1 MGLLP
6 FLGGAAQGAGR
17 ELSDQNDRAFQ
28 LKIQNAQLEGAL
40 KNQEALFDY
49 QKASPQTTASIFGT
63 AGIEPQPGQR
73 ESVQELGLLAGLE
86 KSRLSAEAR
95 KAQQRASSRG
105 MSVGQFRQ
113 IFDVDIPGKDTD
125 WLSPAAIDA
134 YKFRL
139 RSESAPASVKT
150 NYVAI
155 SNGVGLLEKLKALRE
170 EAVNESPVGGG
181 PLAGRAL
188 SLVAKGEKGKLF
200 PKTAA
205 YLALKQANL
214 AGIAELMGEKGR
226 KAEGDIERADKAV
239 PGLEYD
245 PKAANE
251 IFNSVLSIGKFNKE
265 NMEYQFSDLARKK
278 ERMPEAELGAASGK
292 ETKLTENA
300 KKFSGM
306 TVDER
311 LDLLI
316 KRREAKRKAAEQA
329 AKKAR

>member
-49 QKASPQTTASIFGT
+49 QKASPQTTDSIFGT

-105 MSVGQFRQ
+105 MSLGQFRQ

-125 WLSPAAIDA
+125 WLTPAAIDA
-134 YKFRL
+134 YKFRF
-139 RSESAPASVKT
+139 RSQSAPASVKT

-181 PLAGRAL
+181 PLA
-188 SLVAKGEKGKLF
+188 
-200 PKTAA
+200 
-205 YLALKQANL
+205 
-214 AGIAELMGEKGR
+214 
-226 KAEGDIERADKAV
+226 
-239 PGLEYD
+239 
-245 PKAANE
+245 
-251 IFNSVLSIGKFNKE
+251 
-265 NMEYQFSDLARKK
+265 
-278 ERMPEAELGAASGK
+278 
-292 ETKLTENA
+292 
-300 KKFSGM
+300 
-306 TVDER
+306 
-311 LDLLI
+311 
-316 KRREAKRKAAEQA
+316 
-329 AKKAR
+329 